1 MVGVLALFPV
11 ASSTGQ
17 ESSEET
23 QAAILAQMIFDE
35 IRDSADIRYRAN
47 AYTLAG
53 PNTIT
58 TTHWQTVNLT
68 ASNTYFVSYDVKRR
82 DNSSV
87 STDGPGMMGDPIA
100 LKAIFNL
107 SLGSANFTNGQAGA
121 NYLARLDVLP
131 LDQKSR
137 LTQLTLRIDS
147 PGNLPATNR
156 RSFFFTTLISGR

>member
-11 ASSTGQ
+11 ASSTGR

-35 IRDSADIRYRAN
+35 IRDSADVRNPGN

-53 PNTIT
+53 PNTVRT
-58 TTHWQTVNLT
+58 VHWQTVNL
-68 ASNTYFVSYDVKRR
+68 NTNTNYFIAYDVKRR
-82 DNSSV
+82 DNTAV

-100 LKAIFNL
+100 LKAL
-107 SLGSANFTNGQAGA
+107 TNVTTNVFSNGLASA
-121 NYLARLDVLP
+121 NYLAQLQVFP
-131 LDQKSR
+131 LDQRAR
-137 LTQLTLRIDS
+137 LTQLTLRIDT

-156 RSFFFTTLISGR
+156 RSFYFTTRITAR